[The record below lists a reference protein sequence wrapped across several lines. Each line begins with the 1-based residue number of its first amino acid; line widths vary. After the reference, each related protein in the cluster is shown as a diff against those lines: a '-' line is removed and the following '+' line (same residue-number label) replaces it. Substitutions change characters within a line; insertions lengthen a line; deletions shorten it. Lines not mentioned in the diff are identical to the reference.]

1 MTLEL
6 RPRPGRWVAAVALG
20 GLLAIL
26 VLRLIPFTF
35 AYDGRIPFERVTW
48 RPLSLRDVPLN
59 VALFIPFA
67 FGLAGTLVRRGDPWP
82 SVRRRVLLVSVG
94 LSAALE
100 AVQIFM
106 PDRAPSFADIAANAL
121 GAAAGLWLFRAWA
134 EGFVV
139 SINRSATRRN
149 LVLATLLY
157 GAVVAGLT
165 VYLQRS
171 VRLSDWDASYPLL
184 VGNETNGKR
193 PWEGTVSRLYFVDR
207 AVSPDEAEAAL
218 AGEEPAGYDFTGA
231 GPYLDQLG
239 LMPPL
244 GWNAGAAEA
253 RGSVR
258 VGAAQWLLTAEPVS
272 EWADATR
279 AASAFT
285 LGVDFE
291 AAPPNQSG
299 PARIV
304 TVSADPTH
312 RNVTLGQKQRALLV
326 RLRTPASGTNG
337 QKPEFALPEFFTSG
351 GLRQVIVSYDA
362 PVLNVY
368 TNTTG
373 RRSVSLAPGLAFF
386 KDFTNANE
394 WEVTL
399 EGNANRYDWLYY
411 GVMLLPVALV
421 AAAVVLARRAG
432 RKQSSD
438 FAD

>member
-1 MTLEL
+1 MTLTM
-6 RPRPGRWVAAVALG
+6 RRRPGLWVAAVALG

-48 RPLSLRDVPLN
+48 QPLSLRDVPLN

-67 FGLAGTLVRRGDPWP
+67 FGLAGTLVRRGVPWP
-82 SVRRRVLLVSVG
+82 AVRRRVLLVSVA

-100 AVQIFM
+100 ALQVFM

-134 EGFVV
+134 EGFVG

-149 LVLATLLY
+149 LLLAGLLY
-157 GAVVAGLT
+157 GAVVTGLT

-171 VRLSDWDASYPLL
+171 VRLSDWDTAYPLL

-193 PWEGTVSRLYFVDR
+193 PWEGTVSRLYVLDR
-207 AVSPDEAEAAL
+207 ALSPDEAQAAL
-218 AGEEPAGYDFTGA
+218 VGAEPAGYVFSGN
-231 GPYLDQLG
+231 GPYLDRSG
-239 LMPPL
+239 LLPLL
-244 GWNAGAAEA
+244 GWSSGAAEA
-253 RGSVR
+253 KGSVR
-258 VGAAQWLLTAEPVS
+258 VGPAWWLQTAEPANA
-272 EWADATR
+272 WTKDAR

-291 AAPPNQSG
+291 AARPDQSG

-326 RLRTPASGTNG
+326 RLRTPASGANG
-337 QKPEFALPEFFTSG
+337 QKPEFALAEFFAG
-351 GLRQVIVSYDA
+351 GGARQVIVAYDA
-362 PVLNVY
+362 PMLNVY
-368 TNTTG
+368 TGTMG
-373 RRSVSLAPGLAFF
+373 RRSISLAPGLAFF
-386 KDFTNANE
+386 KDFTTANE
-394 WEVTL
+394 WEVAL
-399 EGNANRYDWLYY
+399 EGNAHRYDWLYY

-421 AAAVVLARRAG
+421 AVAVVLARRAR
-432 RKQSSD
+432 RKPSAD